1 MNGSEILINVL
12 LEQDVDTVFGYPGG
26 QVVNIYD
33 ALYKYSDKITHVL
46 TAHEQGAA
54 HAADGYARAS
64 GKCGVVIATSGPGAT
79 NLVTGIA
86 NAYLDSVPM
95 VAVTGNV
102 PNFLIGRDSFQEVD
116 IAGITMPIVKHGFI
130 VKSIDELADT
140 LREAFRIA
148 ISGRTGPVLVD
159 IPKDV
164 QTAEIKYIPAE
175 KVKKSKMRKPSA
187 TLINQAAKLIE
198 KSKKPFIYCGGGAI
212 AANAEKEI
220 AELAEIID
228 APIGTSMM
236 GLTAVSADN
245 PNMLGMT
252 GMHGRYAATKAKGD
266 SDLIIALGARFSDRA
281 INSRFKMNK
290 KTKIIH
296 VDIDNAEIDKNVTSN
311 IGINADVKDTLN
323 AIIPLLPKKNNP
335 EWRDEI
341 KMLKTEQAKTEA
353 SKLYPREIVE
363 CIRKYAKDNTPIV
376 TDVGQHQMW
385 TAQYYKFKNPR
396 TFISSGGLGAMG
408 FGVGGAIGAAMATGR
423 KTVLITGDGSFGM
436 DMNELAT
443 VGTHNIPL
451 IILIMNNGTLGMV
464 RQMQTMFFD
473 GHYSQTTLHRKTDFV
488 KLADAF
494 GIKAKRI
501 LNESELEPIIKEAF
515 MQNEPFVIDC
525 KIDINDRVLPM
536 IPPNGTFDDLIIR

>member
-323 AIIPLLPKKNNP
+323 AIIPLLPEKNNP
-335 EWRDEI
+335 EWRNEI

-536 IPPNGTFDDLIIR
+536 IPPNGTFDDLIVR

>member
-443 VGTHNIPL
+443 VGTYNIPL

>member
-451 IILIMNNGTLGMV
+451 IILIMNNGALGMV

-501 LNESELEPIIKEAF
+501 LNESELEPIIKKAF

>member
-175 KVKKSKMRKPSA
+175 KVKKSKMWKPSA

-281 INSRFKMNK
+281 INSRFKMNN

-408 FGVGGAIGAAMATGR
+408 FGVGGAIGAAMATGK

-443 VGTHNIPL
+443 VGTYNIPL

-515 MQNEPFVIDC
+515 MQNEPFIIDC

>member
-443 VGTHNIPL
+443 VGTYNIPL
-451 IILIMNNGTLGMV
+451 IILIMNNGALGMV

-473 GHYSQTTLHRKTDFV
+473 GHYSQTTLHRRTDFV

-525 KIDINDRVLPM
+525 KIDMNDRVLPM

>member
-323 AIIPLLPKKNNP
+323 AIIPLLPEKNNP
-335 EWRDEI
+335 EWRNEI

>member
-281 INSRFKMNK
+281 INSRFKMNN

-408 FGVGGAIGAAMATGR
+408 FGVGGAIGAAMATGK

-443 VGTHNIPL
+443 VGTYNIPL
-451 IILIMNNGTLGMV
+451 IILIMNNGALGMV

-515 MQNEPFVIDC
+515 MQNEPFIIDC

>member
-408 FGVGGAIGAAMATGR
+408 FGVGGAIGAAMATGK

-443 VGTHNIPL
+443 VGTYNIPL
-451 IILIMNNGTLGMV
+451 IILIMNNGALGMV

-473 GHYSQTTLHRKTDFV
+473 GHYSQTTLHRRTDFV

-536 IPPNGTFDDLIIR
+536 IPPNGTFDDLIVR

>member
-281 INSRFKMNK
+281 INSRFKMK
-290 KTKIIH
+290 PKTKIIH

-341 KMLKTEQAKTEA
+341 KMLKTGQAKTEV

-443 VGTHNIPL
+443 VGTYNIPL
-451 IILIMNNGTLGMV
+451 IILIMNNGALGMV

-494 GIKAKRI
+494 GVKAKRI

>member
-443 VGTHNIPL
+443 VGTYNIPL

-525 KIDINDRVLPM
+525 KIDMNDRVLPM

>member
-64 GKCGVVIATSGPGAT
+64 GKCSVVIATSGPGAT

-408 FGVGGAIGAAMATGR
+408 FGVGGAIGAAMATGK

-443 VGTHNIPL
+443 VGTYNIPL

-501 LNESELEPIIKEAF
+501 LNERELEPIIKEAF

-536 IPPNGTFDDLIIR
+536 IPPNGTFDDLIVR

>member
-341 KMLKTEQAKTEA
+341 KMLKTEQAKTEV

>member
-12 LEQDVDTVFGYPGG
+12 LEQGVDTVFGYPGG

-130 VKSIDELADT
+130 VKTIDELADT

-164 QTAEIKYIPAE
+164 QTAEIQYIPAE
-175 KVKKSKMRKPSA
+175 KVKKSKTQKPSA
-187 TLINQAAKLIE
+187 KLINQAAKLIE

-212 AANAEKEI
+212 AANAGKEI

-296 VDIDNAEIDKNVTSN
+296 VDIDNAEIDKNVTTN

-323 AIIPLLPKKNNP
+323 ALLPLLPKKNNP

-341 KMLKTEQAKTEA
+341 KMLKAEEAKTEA
-353 SKLYPREIVE
+353 VKLYPREIVE
-363 CIRKYAKDNTPIV
+363 CIRKYAKDDTPIV

-385 TAQYYKFKNPR
+385 TAQYYKFKKPR
-396 TFISSGGLGAMG
+396 SFISSGGLGAMG

-443 VGTHNIPL
+443 VGTYNIPL
-451 IILIMNNGTLGMV
+451 IILIMNNGALGMV

-501 LNESELEPIIKEAF
+501 LDESELEPVIKEAF

-525 KIDINDRVLPM
+525 KIDMNDRVLPM
-536 IPPNGTFDDLIIR
+536 IPPNGTFDDLIVR

>member
-12 LEQDVDTVFGYPGG
+12 LEQNITTVFGYPGG

-86 NAYLDSVPM
+86 NAYLDSVPL
-95 VAVTGNV
+95 VAITGNV

-130 VKSIDELADT
+130 VKTVEELADT

-148 ISGRTGPVLVD
+148 ISGRPGPVLVD

-164 QTAEIKYIPAE
+164 QTANTEYSPLKAVKRCKSSEPSE
-175 KVKKSKMRKPSA
+175 KLVNRA
-187 TLINQAAKLIE
+187 ARLIQ

-212 AANAEKEI
+212 TSGAEKEI
-220 AELAEIID
+220 AELSEIID

-236 GLTAVSADN
+236 GLTAVSSDN

-252 GMHGRYAATKAKGD
+252 GMHGRFAATKAKG
-266 SDLIIALGARFSDRA
+266 SADLIIALGARFSDRA
-281 INSRFKMNK
+281 INSRFQMNK

-296 VDIDNAEIDKNVTSN
+296 IDIDNAEIDKNVASD
-311 IGINADVKDTLN
+311 IGINADVCETLKML
-323 AIIPLLPKKNNP
+323 IPLLDKKSNS
-335 EWRDEI
+335 EWRSEI
-341 KMLKTEQAKTEA
+341 
-353 SKLYPREIVE
+353 SKLQKEEKNFESENLYPRRIIN
-363 CIRKYAKDNTPIV
+363 CIRKYTDNCTPIV

-385 TAQYYKFKNPR
+385 TAQYYKFKEPR

-408 FGVGGAIGAAMATGR
+408 FGMGGAIGASTATGR

-443 VGTHNIPL
+443 VGTYNIPV
-451 IILIMNNGTLGMV
+451 IIIIMNNGALGMV

-473 GHYSQTTLHRKTDFV
+473 GHYSQTTLNRKTDFV

-494 GIKAKRI
+494 GIKSERV
-501 LNESELEPIIKEAF
+501 NSENELETVIKKAF
-515 MQNEPFVIDC
+515 MHGGPFVIDC
-525 KIDINDRVLPM
+525 PIDMNDRVLPM
-536 IPPNGTFDDLIIR
+536 IPPNGTFDDLIVK

>member
-64 GKCGVVIATSGPGAT
+64 GKCSVVIATSGPGAT

-408 FGVGGAIGAAMATGR
+408 FGVGGAIGAAMATGK

-443 VGTHNIPL
+443 VGTYNIPL

-536 IPPNGTFDDLIIR
+536 IPPNGTFDDLIVR

>member
-12 LEQDVDTVFGYPGG
+12 LEQGIDTVFGYPGG

-33 ALYKYSDKITHVL
+33 ALYKYSDKITHIL

-95 VAVTGNV
+95 VAITGNV

-130 VKSIDELADT
+130 VTTIEELADT

-148 ISGRTGPVLVD
+148 ISGRPGPVLVD

-164 QTAEIKYIPAE
+164 QTADTEYIAAK
-175 KVKKSKMRKPSA
+175 KVTKNKTSKPSEKLVA
-187 TLINQAAKLIE
+187 QAAKLIE

-212 AANAEKEI
+212 ASNAEKEI

-236 GLTAVSADN
+236 GLTAVSSDN

-252 GMHGRYAATKAKGD
+252 GMHGRYAATKTKGAA
-266 SDLIIALGARFSDRA
+266 DLIIALGARFSDRA
-281 INSRFKMNK
+281 INSLFKMNK

-296 VDIDNAEIDKNVTSN
+296 VDIDNAEIDKNVTST
-311 IGINADVKDTLN
+311 IGINADVRETLKLL
-323 AIIPLLPKKNNP
+323 IP
-335 EWRDEI
+335 
-341 KMLKTEQAKTEA
+341 MLKETANPQWRNEVNLLRSEENEIENKDF
-353 SKLYPREIVE
+353 YPHYIIDR
-363 CIRKYAKDNTPIV
+363 IRKYTDDSTPIV

-385 TAQYYKFKNPR
+385 TAQYYKFKKPR

-408 FGVGGAIGAAMATGR
+408 FGVGGAVGAATATGR

-443 VGTHNIPL
+443 VGTYNVPVV
-451 IILIMNNGTLGMV
+451 IIIMNNGALGMV

-473 GHYSQTTLHRKTDFV
+473 GHYSQTTLNRKTDFV

-494 GIKAKRI
+494 GIKAERVTDKKA
-501 LNESELEPIIKEAF
+501 LDTVIKKAF
-515 MQNEPFVIDC
+515 LQNEPFIIDC
-525 KIDINDRVLPM
+525 TIDMNDRVLPM
-536 IPPNGTFDDLIIR
+536 IPPNGTFDDLIVK